1 MLIEFRFV
9 ELCIDQLFFEVKQ
22 VTIMNSINNSNLRK
36 YLSKNILLIFFKE
49 YLFKKRFF
57 EKNLL
62 LDLIFSNNIKS
73 IKYPLNFFFKEYL
86 FKKRFFE
93 KISFLILSS

>member
-22 VTIMNSINNSNLRK
+22 VTIMNSISKSNLRK

-49 YLFKKRFF
+49 YLLEKRFF

-62 LDLIFSNNIKS
+62 LDLIFSNNTKS
-73 IKYPLNFFFKEYL
+73 IKYPLNFFSKNIYS
-86 FKKRFFE
+86 KRDFLK